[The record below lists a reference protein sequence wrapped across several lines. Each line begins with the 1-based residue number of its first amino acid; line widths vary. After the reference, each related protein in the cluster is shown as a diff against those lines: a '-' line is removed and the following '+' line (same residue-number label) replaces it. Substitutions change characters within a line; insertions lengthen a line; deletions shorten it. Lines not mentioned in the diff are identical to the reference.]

1 MPIPTVHTLAPAYD
15 VIQRLGGK
23 TEVAE
28 RLSLD
33 KSTLSRW
40 CQPRP
45 DGTGG
50 QIPQRH
56 WPELMKLARE
66 KKVRI
71 KIEELAAV
79 EV

>member
-1 MPIPTVHTLAPAYD
+1 MPIPTIHTLSPAYD

-28 RLSLD
+28 RLNLD

-56 WPELMKLARE
+56 WPELMKIARD

-71 KIEELAAV
+71 KIEELVAV

>member
-1 MPIPTVHTLAPAYD
+1 MPIPTVHTLSPAYD

-45 DGTGG
+45 EGTGG

>member
-1 MPIPTVHTLAPAYD
+1 MPIPTIHTLSPAYE

-28 RLSLD
+28 RLNLD

-45 DGTGG
+45 EGTGG

-56 WPELMKLARE
+56 WPELMKIARE

-71 KIEELAAV
+71 KIEELVAV

>member
-1 MPIPTVHTLAPAYD
+1 MPIPTVHTLSPAYD
-15 VIQRLGGK
+15 VIERLGGK
-23 TEVAE
+23 TEVAD
-28 RLSLD
+28 RLNLD

-50 QIPQRH
+50 HIPQRH

-71 KIEELAAV
+71 KIEELIAV

>member
-1 MPIPTVHTLAPAYD
+1 MPIPTVHTHEPAYS

-23 TEVAE
+23 SEVAE
-28 RLSLD
+28 RLNLD

-45 DGTGG
+45 EGTGG
-50 QIPQRH
+50 MIPQRH

-71 KIEELAAV
+71 KLEELVAV

>member
-1 MPIPTVHTLAPAYD
+1 MPIATIHTVEPAYS
-15 VIQRLGGK
+15 VVERLGGK
-23 TEVAE
+23 TEVAHQ
-28 RLSLD
+28 LQLD

-45 DGTGG
+45 EGTGG

-56 WPELMKLARE
+56 WPQLLQMARV
-66 KKVRI
+66 KGVTI
-71 KIEELAAV
+71 TIEELVGV

>member
-23 TEVAE
+23 TEVAD
-28 RLSLD
+28 RLNLD

-45 DGTGG
+45 EGTGG

-56 WPELMKLARE
+56 WPELMKMAHE

-71 KIEELAAV
+71 KIEELVAV

>member
-28 RLSLD
+28 RLNLD

-71 KIEELAAV
+71 KIEELIAV

>member
-1 MPIPTVHTLAPAYD
+1 MAIPTVHTLEPAYG
-15 VIQRLGGK
+15 VIERLGGK
-23 TEVAE
+23 AQVAE
-28 RLSLD
+28 TLELD

-45 DGTGG
+45 MGTGG

-56 WPELMKLARE
+56 WPALFAMARAMGVTIE
-66 KKVRI
+66 
-71 KIEELAAV
+71 IEELVAV

>member
-1 MPIPTVHTLAPAYD
+1 
-15 VIQRLGGK
+15 LGGK

-28 RLSLD
+28 RLNLD

-45 DGTGG
+45 EGTGG

-56 WPELMKLARE
+56 WPELMKIARD

-71 KIEELAAV
+71 KIEELVAV

>member
-1 MPIPTVHTLAPAYD
+1 MPIPTIHTLSPAYE

-28 RLSLD
+28 RLNLD

-45 DGTGG
+45 EGTGG

-56 WPELMKLARE
+56 WPELMKIARD

-71 KIEELAAV
+71 KIEELVAV

>member
-1 MPIPTVHTLAPAYD
+1 MPIPTIHTLSPAYD

-23 TEVAE
+23 SEVAE
-28 RLSLD
+28 RLNLD

-45 DGTGG
+45 EGTGG

-56 WPELMKLARE
+56 WPELMKLARD

-71 KIEELAAV
+71 KIEELVAV

>member
-28 RLSLD
+28 RLNLD

-45 DGTGG
+45 EGTGG

-71 KIEELAAV
+71 KIEELVAV

>member
-1 MPIPTVHTLAPAYD
+1 MPIPTVHTLSPAYD

>member
-1 MPIPTVHTLAPAYD
+1 MPIPTVHTLEPAYS

-23 TEVAE
+23 SEVAE
-28 RLSLD
+28 RLNLD

-45 DGTGG
+45 EGTGG
-50 QIPQRH
+50 MIPQRH

>member
-45 DGTGG
+45 EGTGG

>member
-28 RLSLD
+28 RLNLD

-45 DGTGG
+45 EGTGG

-66 KKVRI
+66 KRVRI
-71 KIEELAAV
+71 EIKELVAV

>member
-1 MPIPTVHTLAPAYD
+1 MPIPTMHKLAPAFE

-23 TEVAE
+23 TEVADA
-28 RLSLD
+28 LNLD

-50 QIPQRH
+50 MIPQRH
-56 WPELMKLARE
+56 WPELLRLARE
-66 KKVRI
+66 KKVSI
-71 KIEELAAV
+71 SLKELIAV

>member
-1 MPIPTVHTLAPAYD
+1 MPIPTVHTLSPAYD

-28 RLSLD
+28 RLNLD

-45 DGTGG
+45 EGTGG

-56 WPELMKLARE
+56 WPELMKIARD

-71 KIEELAAV
+71 KIEELVAV

>member
-1 MPIPTVHTLAPAYD
+1 MPIPTVHTLEPAYS

-23 TEVAE
+23 SEVAE
-28 RLSLD
+28 FLNLD

-45 DGTGG
+45 MGTGG
-50 QIPQRH
+50 MIPQRY
-56 WPELMKLARE
+56 WPQLMQMARLH
-66 KKVRI
+66 KVRI
-71 KIEELAAV
+71 KLEELIAV

>member
-15 VIQRLGGK
+15 ILQRLGGK
-23 TEVAE
+23 TQVANH
-28 RLSLD
+28 LGLD

-45 DGTGG
+45 SGTGG
-50 QIPQRH
+50 MIPQRY
-56 WPELMKLARE
+56 WPQLMQMARLQRVKLR
-66 KKVRI
+66 
-71 KIEELAAV
+71 IEELVTV

>member
-1 MPIPTVHTLAPAYD
+1 MPIPTLHTLGPAFS
-15 VIQRLGGK
+15 VIERLGGK
-23 TEVAE
+23 AEVAQ
-28 RLSLD
+28 RLDLD

-56 WPELMKLARE
+56 WPELRRMARE
-66 KKVRI
+66 RGVGLA
-71 KIEELAAV
+71 IEELIAV

>member
-1 MPIPTVHTLAPAYD
+1 MPIPTVHTHEPAYS

-23 TEVAE
+23 SEVAE
-28 RLSLD
+28 RLNLD

-45 DGTGG
+45 EGTGG
-50 QIPQRH
+50 MIPQRH
-56 WPELMKLARE
+56 WPGLMKLARE

-71 KIEELAAV
+71 KLEELVAV

>member
-28 RLSLD
+28 RLNLD

-71 KIEELAAV
+71 KIEELVAV

>member
-1 MPIPTVHTLAPAYD
+1 MPIPTVHTLEPAYS

-23 TEVAE
+23 SEVAE
-28 RLSLD
+28 RLNLD

-45 DGTGG
+45 EGTGG
-50 QIPQRH
+50 MIPQRH

-71 KIEELAAV
+71 KLEELIAV

>member
-28 RLSLD
+28 RLNLD

-45 DGTGG
+45 EGTGG

>member
-1 MPIPTVHTLAPAYD
+1 MPIPTIHTLSPAYD

-28 RLSLD
+28 RLNLD

-45 DGTGG
+45 EGTGG

-56 WPELMKLARE
+56 WPELMKIARD

-71 KIEELAAV
+71 KIEELVAV

>member
-1 MPIPTVHTLAPAYD
+1 MPIPTIHTLSPAYE

-28 RLSLD
+28 RLNLD

-45 DGTGG
+45 EGTGG

-56 WPELMKLARE
+56 WPELMKIARD

-71 KIEELAAV
+71 KLEELVAV

>member
-1 MPIPTVHTLAPAYD
+1 MPIPTVHTLQPAYD
-15 VIQRLGGK
+15 VIERLGGK
-23 TEVAE
+23 TEVAD
-28 RLSLD
+28 RLNLD

-71 KIEELAAV
+71 KIEELVAV